1 MTVYLNFIRLIC
13 YNQHKIT
20 KRKSWYVSM
29 LNKDIYAVVD
39 LETTRTTSESGR
51 IIQIAIAFVQNN
63 KIINQFSTL
72 INPHES
78 IPRNVVQL
86 TGIDSEMAMG
96 APAFEDVAESIH
108 TMLSGTIFVAHN
120 VNFDLPFLNA
130 EFQRVGM
137 PALDVIAIDTV
148 TLSQI
153 VWPTAP
159 GFRLVD
165 LTSYLSLTHGR
176 PHQADSDAL
185 ATGALLVEIF
195 TRLEKLPMVTL
206 QSLADLPLV
215 LPQNTK
221 IVFEKALFKAKT
233 LRDPLPKQLQV
244 IDGLAIRRFSNP
256 EPLVSKSNMAYP
268 AKRAAKQQLYGKKL
282 VYREQQA
289 KLMNAINKHYTSDS
303 LSENPGESAFIAEA
317 PTGMGK
323 TIGFLLPFAYLANQ
337 TQKKVIVTEPTIT
350 LQTQVTETVN
360 STLHDILPFEVRAVS
375 LKGRRQYL
383 NLQSFKRSL
392 QIDEGTTSL
401 QFIKAQILV
410 WLTETVRGDFDELHL
425 MNAQDKFIA
434 KLSQNANNPTGSP
447 FYGYEFFERQYV
459 LAENAQF
466 LIVNHNYL
474 AEYANELGTSQNKPY
489 LVIDEAQNLPG
500 AVLKQSRH
508 QLPIQTWLARVQTAI
523 NLILQDA
530 KPAIGDILRHIIGG
544 DQLRNR
550 LLRSLE
556 TLSAEIPQIQVSLYR
571 RFLLNKK
578 APATQGSYEI
588 ALSNN
593 DFAQFWVDQA
603 NHVKSIHKAVFNLE
617 DSLQSLLTQFSDAKG
632 VFSLGE
638 RQQLADF
645 RRLLDSISQYEKQL
659 TTFQQDLV
667 DFPDASIFW
676 ITETQSH
683 DSSNLKLS
691 GGLLHTLNYFEEQVY
706 PHFMSPTIIGA
717 TLFTSTKSGYLYD
730 RLNLDKETATVR
742 HYPDIFDFKNQA
754 DLIMVKNAPLPTSK
768 DFSNYLARQLVDI
781 TTSVNENTL
790 VLFNSLDTIQQVYTQ
805 IQSNQKFQR
814 SSLTLLAQGITGTR
828 GKIKKRMQSEDGLVV
843 LGAASFWEGIDL
855 PGDQLRLLVIARL
868 PFDRPNT
875 VLQKAEEAVI
885 SSEGKHPFYQSTL
898 PKAVLRLRQG
908 IGRLIRTPTDY
919 GAVIIYDARIL
930 TKSYG
935 KTLRKMLPSN
945 LPQKEL
951 KDSEVAQELKDFF
964 DTQHKYL

>member
-1 MTVYLNFIRLIC
+1 MQVSVNITLQIC

-51 IIQIAIAFVQNN
+51 IIQIAIAFVQNK

-86 TGIDSEMAMG
+86 TGINAEMVAG
-96 APAFEDVAESIH
+96 APSFEEVAESIH
-108 TMLSGTIFVAHN
+108 TMLTGTIFVAHN

-130 EFQRVGM
+130 EFQRIGM
-137 PALDVIAIDTV
+137 NTLNLVAIDTV

-165 LTSYLSLTHGR
+165 LTSYLALVHGR

-185 ATGALLVEIF
+185 ATAELLIQIF
-195 TRLEKLPMVTL
+195 NRLESLPMVTL
-206 QSLADLPLV
+206 QSLVDLPLV

-221 IVFEKALFKAKT
+221 TLFEQVLTKAKIK
-233 LRDPLPKQLQV
+233 RHPLPKQLQV
-244 IDGLAIRRFSNP
+244 IDGLAIRRFSDP
-256 EPLVSKSNMAYP
+256 EPLVAKKSTTYP
-268 AKRAAKQQLYGKKL
+268 AKRAAKQQLYGNQL

-289 KLMNAINKHYTSDS
+289 KLMNAINNHYSGSS
-303 LSENPGESAFIAEA
+303 LSEKPGESAFIAEA

-323 TIGFLLPFAYLANQ
+323 TLGFLLPYAYLANQ
-337 TQKKVIVTEPTIT
+337 NQKKVIVTEPTIT

-360 STLHDILPFEVRAVS
+360 TVLHDILPFEVRAVS

-410 WLTETVRGDFDELHL
+410 WLTETMRGDFDELHL
-425 MNAQDKFIA
+425 MNAQQKFIA
-434 KLSQNANNPTGSP
+434 KLSQNANNPAGSP

-459 LAENAQF
+459 LAQNAQF
-466 LIVNHNYL
+466 LIVNHSYL
-474 AEYANELGTSQNKPY
+474 AEYANELGTSENKPY
-489 LVIDEAQNLPG
+489 LVIDEAQNLPD
-500 AVLKQSRH
+500 AVLNQSRH

-530 KPAIGDILRHIIGG
+530 KPAVGDILRNIFGG
-544 DQLRNR
+544 NQLKNK

-556 TLSAEIPQIQVSLYR
+556 MLSVEIPQLQVSLYR
-571 RFLLNKK
+571 RFLLNQK
-578 APATQGSYEI
+578 APATQGTYEI
-588 ALSNN
+588 ALANN
-593 DFAQFWVDQA
+593 DFAQFWIDQS
-603 NHVKSIHKAVFNLE
+603 NHVQSIHTGVSDLE
-617 DSLQSLLTQFSDAKG
+617 DALQELLTQFSDTKG
-632 VFSLGE
+632 AFSLGE

-645 RRLLDSISQYEKQL
+645 RRLLDNISQYEKQL

-667 DFPDASIFW
+667 DFPEASIFW
-676 ITETQSH
+676 LTETQSH
-683 DSSNLKLS
+683 DSSNLQLS
-691 GGLLHTLNYFEEQVY
+691 GGLLHTLNYFKEKVY
-706 PHFMSPTIIGA
+706 PHFMAPTVIGA

-754 DLIMVKNAPLPTSK
+754 DLIMVKNAPLPTEK
-768 DFSNYLARQLVDI
+768 DFSNYLAKQLVDV
-781 TTSVNENTL
+781 TTSVNQNTL
-790 VLFNSLDTIQQVYTQ
+790 VLFNSLDTIQQVYNH
-805 IQSNQKFQR
+805 IQSNKKFQQ
-814 SSLTLLAQGITGTR
+814 SSLTLLAQGVTGTR

-855 PGDQLRLLVIARL
+855 PGDQLRLLIIARL

-885 SSEGKHPFYQSTL
+885 SSEGKQPFYQSTL

-935 KTLRKMLPSN
+935 KTLRKMMPSN

-951 KDSEVAQELKDFF
+951 NDYEVSLELKNFF
-964 DTQHKYL
+964 DEHHKYL